1 MKSVV
6 LGAAVAVTLTATVPA
21 SAHQVTVRDRE
32 EVIIRD
38 HEHGWNR
45 HRSWY
50 RDRAECRTMRVR
62 THLPNGKVVI
72 KRKRSC

>member
-6 LGAAVAVTLTATVPA
+6 VGAVVAATLAAAVPV
-21 SAHQVTVRDRE
+21 SAQVAVRDRE
-32 EVIIRD
+32 DVIIRD

-50 RDRAECRTMRVR
+50 RDHAECRTVRVR

-72 KRKRSC
+72 KTRRSC

>member
-6 LGAAVAVTLTATVPA
+6 VGAVMAATLAGAVPVSAVV
-21 SAHQVTVRDRE
+21 VRDRDD
-32 EVIIRD
+32 VIIRD
-38 HEHGWNR
+38 HEHGWNP

-62 THLPNGKVVI
+62 KRLPNGKVVI
-72 KRKRSC
+72 KTRRSC